1 MTGDLHG
8 LPWCQRGIGLG
19 ENSIPSRLQLCD
31 LFRIAL
37 GFGAAFQGI
46 YLFFDLCDRFFE
58 VECHH
63 FRCKSPVLTGFYRE
77 GFGFVESMVD
87 VIPLIEEPERMN
99 TTNEMKKLGF
109 LGCGNMGGAILEGIL
124 EHGELDRDD
133 ILVVEKSSER
143 MAFWSERGVSVTES
157 AEALTDV
164 SGIMLGVKPQSFDQ
178 AAEDLGT
185 LRRSCMVVSIMA
197 GIDSQR
203 ISRKLGPEARV
214 VRVMPNTPCSIGM
227 GISAISK
234 GAHATDSDMET
245 TTRIMSTVGG
255 VVEVDE
261 ESMHVVTATSGS
273 GPPTCFSWPN
283 PGLKR
288 QLPMGCHE
296 TSQKCW

>member
-1 MTGDLHG
+1 
-8 LPWCQRGIGLG
+8 
-19 ENSIPSRLQLCD
+19 
-31 LFRIAL
+31 
-37 GFGAAFQGI
+37 
-46 YLFFDLCDRFFE
+46 
-58 VECHH
+58 
-63 FRCKSPVLTGFYRE
+63 
-77 GFGFVESMVD
+77 
-87 VIPLIEEPERMN
+87 MN

-143 MAFWSERGVSVTES
+143 MAFWSEKGVSVTES
-157 AEALTDV
+157 AEALKDV

-178 AAEDLGT
+178 AAEDLGI

-203 ISRKLGPEARV
+203 ISRRLGPEARV

-245 TTRIMSTVGG
+245 ATRIMSTVGS

-261 ESMHVVTATSGS
+261 ESMHAVTATSGS
-273 GPPTCFSWPN
+273 GPAYLFLLAESWIEASIAN
-283 PGLKR
+283 GLSR
-288 QLPMGCHE
+288 DIAEMLVIE
-296 TSQKCW
+296 TIRGSAELLHRERDVVSLRKTVTSKGGTTAAGIERLEGDGIRESLIQALNAARERGIELGSEISS